1 MANKA
6 FYLTENDVE
15 VLSRVLRDYRSTA
28 KPPMRRQEIDEHQ
41 APEVYVAYPQD
52 DNEIPGVLPGIT
64 KADGD
69 LYYRP
74 GKAKCNIYRIVEDV
88 VNEPELRPLCG
99 GDNQDECFKYVYNVS
114 NQRLEQFFPILRD
127 KFGHWLALSGLQ
139 SFTCELT
146 EDLLP
151 GDSAS
156 AILLIGPAK
165 NENGGII
172 TVFDIPTSITTG
184 KMIANGVTCRIF
196 KDPDVD
202 LAEDEYVFLLPFM
215 CETDQTGSGS

>member
-28 KPPMRRQEIDEHQ
+28 KQPMRRQEIDEHQ
-41 APEVYVAYPQD
+41 APEVYVAHPQV
-52 DNEIPGVLPGIT
+52 GVLPGIT

-99 GDNQDECFKYVYNVS
+99 GDNQDECFKHVYNVS
-114 NQRLEQFFPILRD
+114 NQCLEQFFPVLRD

-139 SFTCELT
+139 IFTCELT
-146 EDLLP
+146 ENLLP

-165 NENGGII
+165 NENGEII

-184 KMIANGVTCRIF
+184 KMIANGVTCRII
-196 KDPDVD
+196 KDPDVS
-202 LAEDEYVFLLPFM
+202 LAADEYVFLLPFA
-215 CETDQTGSGS
+215 CETNQTGTAT